1 MNADKTSIAVEVFDR
16 LAEHYQQRF
25 MDVSLYDDSFHAFCN
40 ALPKTDAEVLE
51 VACGPGNITKAL
63 LAIRP
68 DLKVF
73 GTDLAPAMLDLARIN
88 NPTAVFGLLDCRDIA
103 ALDKQFDAIL
113 CGFAF
118 PYLSKE
124 EAIRFIH
131 DAANRLLPDGIL
143 YISTMED
150 DNAKSG
156 WQTGSTGDR
165 IFMNFHEAGYL
176 IEALDSDGFELIYE
190 DRKCYPGAN
199 DTTVTDLLVIARKKA

>member
-1 MNADKTSIAVEVFDR
+1 M
-16 LAEHYQQRF
+16 
-25 MDVSLYDDSFHAFCN
+25 
-40 ALPKTDAEVLE
+40 
-51 VACGPGNITKAL
+51 
-63 LAIRP
+63 
-68 DLKVF
+68 
-73 GTDLAPAMLDLARIN
+73 
-88 NPTAVFGLLDCRDIA
+88 FGLLDCRDIA

-176 IEALDSDGFELIYE
+176 IEALRSAGFELFDEY
-190 DRKCYPGAN
+190 RKCYPGAN
-199 DTTVTDLLVIARKKA
+199 DSMVTDLLLIARKMIS